1 MIVLYGA
8 ETLFLR
14 VKAGEEDMDNMVT
27 RRVRISEEAG
37 ICKLIR
43 KVCIEGVEQRENK
56 GIDKNREINVLFNKS
71 LEEDQKRISWVKVNS
86 GFVVKDILAQINK
99 LMIDEKK
106 KTELEEC
113 LQELQSARCE
123 LLDSVKKEGPFP
135 SRMQATEYLTT
146 YRKVLIAIFSM
157 SDVLADCMETQRGF
171 LQDILNIDIFFD
183 DNKGFA
189 SIYSPIAIEAIL
201 KIYGYIEEYIDIVLG
216 WREKHEKDEKVYAI
230 LESNYQAVIISKA
243 LRLFRWICVHEND
256 LYQTALPAALP
267 LEGKD
272 NTEGKPLDIPVRK
285 LKDYSSYEGIGE
297 LRLFDKIIYEIE
309 RRKEEESQHHRV
321 LVIGDILKTPM
332 ETLCRAVDC
341 WIERKKETCKEWID
355 KDIRIQLTVYT
366 RNHWGEETSGNSK
379 AKYNRVEYIKY
390 DYKEELTDS
399 SKIDEFVENYDWMF
413 LLDVCDL
420 YNDMWIELQDECIT
434 TQMQSQENNFN
445 LAGLQQPLYFLALTG
460 YCGRLEKEI
469 NKTFFKYLGE
479 KLKSYRTKRKTAY
492 IYISDRNAISN
503 LDYTDEYFIRL
514 EQYNEKEILI
524 IRMPEMD
531 EMALPDYSEKIIVL
545 NLWQVIKH
553 GVVRNIDCFLGYFG
567 LQDIESAI
575 GIFRDTLIGVQYDEW
590 PDKLHFS
597 YCVPEDIGISGY
609 KEKVEEWIKVG
620 IMPYFQT
627 QKGNIFNEYFLK
639 SYGSFLYSDAKS
651 VDDMLFLHL
660 FRNKHHLLKET
671 VLEGENKNLSEYQ
684 SKRCKY
690 SQKQFY
696 ATVMEDYDTSSEMF
710 AYKYMK
716 LELMEKADSNLR
728 KEIFEKVLSACRRN
742 KYEDSYLA
750 INCDKM
756 M

>member
-1 MIVLYGA
+1 MGDKLTRQV
-8 ETLFLR
+8 R
-14 VKAGEEDMDNMVT
+14 V
-27 RRVRISEEAG
+27 SEEAE

-43 KVCIEGVEQRENK
+43 KVCVEGVEQSE
-56 GIDKNREINVLFNKS
+56 DKEIGKKREIDVHFNKS
-71 LEEDQKRISWVKVNS
+71 LEENQKRISWVKVND
-86 GFVVKDILAQINK
+86 GFVFKDILAQINK
-99 LMIDEKK
+99 LMIDANKK
-106 KTELEEC
+106 AELGGC

-123 LLDSVKKEGPFP
+123 LLDSVKEKGPFP
-135 SRMQATEYLTT
+135 SRMQATKYLTT
-146 YRKVLIAIFSM
+146 YRKVLIVIFSM

-171 LQDILNIDIFFD
+171 LQDILNIDICFD

-201 KIYGYIEEYIDIVLG
+201 KIYDYIEEYIGIVLG
-216 WREKHEKDEKVYAI
+216 WHEKREKNGRAYAI

-256 LYQTALPAALP
+256 LYQAALPAALP
-267 LEGKD
+267 LEEKD
-272 NTEGKPLDIPVRK
+272 DAEQSLDIPVRR
-285 LKDYSSYEGIGE
+285 LEDYSSYEGIGE

-332 ETLCRAVDC
+332 ETLCRAVDG
-341 WIERKKETCKEWID
+341 WIERKKETCEKWKD
-355 KDIRIQLTVYT
+355 KDIRIQLAVYT
-366 RNHWGEETSGNSK
+366 RNHWGEESSGNPK
-379 AKYNRVEYIKY
+379 AKFNHVEYIKY
-390 DYKEELTDS
+390 DYNGELTDS

-420 YNDMWIELQDECIT
+420 YNDMWIESQDESIT
-434 TQMQSQENNFN
+434 RGSMLSRGNDFDIAE
-445 LAGLQQPLYFLALTG
+445 LQQMLYSIVLTG
-460 YCGRLEKEI
+460 YCGRLKKEI
-469 NKTFFKYLGE
+469 NQTFFKYLGE

-609 KEKVEEWIKVG
+609 KEKVEEWIEVG

-660 FRNKHHLLKET
+660 FRNKHYLLKET

-716 LELMEKADSNLR
+716 LELMEKADSSLR
-728 KEIFEKVLSACRRN
+728 KGIFEKVLSACRRN

-750 INCDKM
+750 INCLKM

>member
-1 MIVLYGA
+1 MD
-8 ETLFLR
+8 
-14 VKAGEEDMDNMVT
+14 DMMKRKD
-27 RRVRISEEAG
+27 RISEEAG

-43 KVCIEGVEQRENK
+43 KVCVEGVEQRENK
-56 GIDKNREINVLFNKS
+56 EIDKNQEINVLFNKS
-71 LEEDQKRISWVKVNS
+71 LEEEQKRISWVKVNS

-113 LQELQSARCE
+113 LQELQSARCG
-123 LLDSVKKEGPFP
+123 LLDSAKKEGPFP

-157 SDVLADCMETQRGF
+157 SDVLADCMETQRDF
-171 LQDILNIDIFFD
+171 LQDILNIDICFD

-201 KIYGYIEEYIDIVLG
+201 KIYDYIEEYIDIVLG
-216 WREKHEKDEKVYAI
+216 WREKHEKDGKVYAI

-256 LYQTALPAALP
+256 LYQAALPAALP

-309 RRKEEESQHHRV
+309 RRKEEETQHHCV

-341 WIERKKETCKEWID
+341 WIERKKETCKEWKG

-366 RNHWGEETSGNSK
+366 RNHWGKETSDNPK
-379 AKYNRVEYIKY
+379 VKFNRVEYIKY

-420 YNDMWIELQDECIT
+420 YNDMWIELQDESIT
-434 TQMQSQENNFN
+434 TQMLSQENDFN
-445 LAGLQQPLYFLALTG
+445 LVELQQPLYSLALTG

-553 GVVRNIDCFLGYFG
+553 GVVRNIDCFLKYFG

-575 GIFRDTLIGVQYDEW
+575 GIFRDTLIGVRYDEW
-590 PDKLHFS
+590 PDKLHFF
-597 YCVPEDIGISGY
+597 YCVPGDISISGY
-609 KEKVEEWIKVG
+609 KEKVEKWIEVG

-671 VLEGENKNLSEYQ
+671 VLEGENKDLPEYQ

-716 LELMEKADSNLR
+716 LELMERAYSNLR
-728 KEIFEKVLSACRRN
+728 KEIFEKVLSACQRN
-742 KYEDSYLA
+742 KYENSYLA
-750 INCDKM
+750 INCLKM

>member
-1 MIVLYGA
+1 MD
-8 ETLFLR
+8 
-14 VKAGEEDMDNMVT
+14 DMAT
-27 RRVRISEEAG
+27 RQVRISEEAE
-37 ICKLIR
+37 ICELIR
-43 KVCIEGVEQRENK
+43 KVCVEGVKQSENK
-56 GIDKNREINVLFNKS
+56 EIGKKREIDALFNSNLK
-71 LEEDQKRISWVKVNS
+71 ENQKHIPWVKVNS
-86 GFVVKDILAQINK
+86 SFVLKDILTQINK
-99 LMIDEKK
+99 LMIDKKK
-106 KTELEEC
+106 KTELEGC

-123 LLDSVKKEGPFP
+123 LLDSVKGGGPFP
-135 SRMQATEYLTT
+135 SRHQATRYLTT
-146 YRKVLIAIFSM
+146 YRNVLIVIFSM
-157 SDVLADCMETQRGF
+157 SDVLADCMETQRAF
-171 LQDILNIDIFFD
+171 LQDILNIDIYFG

-201 KIYGYIEEYIDIVLG
+201 KIYDYIEEYIGIVLG
-216 WREKHEKDEKVYAI
+216 WHEKHEKNGRAYAI

-256 LYQTALPAALP
+256 LYQAALPAALP
-267 LEGKD
+267 LEEKD
-272 NTEGKPLDIPVRK
+272 DTEQSLDIPVRR
-285 LKDYSSYEGIGE
+285 LEDYSSYEGIGE

-309 RRKEEESQHHRV
+309 RRKEEETQHHRV

-341 WIERKKETCKEWID
+341 WIERKKETCEKWKD
-355 KDIRIQLTVYT
+355 KDIRIQLAVYT
-366 RNHWGEETSGNSK
+366 RNHWREESSGKPK
-379 AKYNRVEYIKY
+379 AKFNHVEYIKY
-390 DYKEELTDS
+390 DYNGELTDS

-420 YNDMWIELQDECIT
+420 YNEMWIELQDESTT
-434 TQMQSQENNFN
+434 TQMLSRGKDFDIAE
-445 LAGLQQPLYFLALTG
+445 LQQPLYSIAFAG
-460 YCGRLEKEI
+460 FCGRLKKEI
-469 NKTFFKYLGE
+469 NQTFFKYLGE

-492 IYISDRNAISN
+492 IYISDRNAISK

-531 EMALPDYSEKIIVL
+531 EMALPEYSEKIIVL

-609 KEKVEEWIKVG
+609 KEKVEEWIEVG

-716 LELMEKADSNLR
+716 LELMEKADSSLR
-728 KEIFEKVLSACRRN
+728 KGIFEKVLSACRRN

-750 INCDKM
+750 INCLKM

>member
-1 MIVLYGA
+1 
-8 ETLFLR
+8 
-14 VKAGEEDMDNMVT
+14 MDNMAT

-43 KVCIEGVEQRENK
+43 KVCVEGVEQSEDNETGK
-56 GIDKNREINVLFNKS
+56 EREIDVLFNKS
-71 LEEDQKRISWVKVNS
+71 LEENQKRISWIKVNS
-86 GFVVKDILAQINK
+86 GFVLKDILAQINK

-106 KTELEEC
+106 KTKLEEC
-113 LQELQSARCE
+113 LEELQSVRCE
-123 LLDSVKKEGPFP
+123 LLDSVKREGPFP
-135 SRMQATEYLTT
+135 SRMQATEYLAT

-157 SDVLADCMETQRGF
+157 SDVLADCMETQRDF
-171 LQDILNIDIFFD
+171 LKDILNIDICFD

-189 SIYSPIAIEAIL
+189 LIYSPVAIEAIL
-201 KIYGYIEEYIDIVLG
+201 KIYDYIEEYIDIVLG
-216 WREKHEKDEKVYAI
+216 WREKHEKLGKVYTI

-243 LRLFRWICVHEND
+243 LRLFRWICMHEND
-256 LYQTALPAALP
+256 LYQAALPAALP
-267 LEGKD
+267 LEEKD
-272 NTEGKPLDIPVRK
+272 TAEQSLDIPVRR
-285 LKDYSSYEGIGE
+285 LEDYSSYEGIGE

-309 RRKEEESQHHRV
+309 RRKKEESQHHRV

-341 WIERKKETCKEWID
+341 WIERKKETCEKWKD
-355 KDIRIQLTVYT
+355 KDIRIQLAVYT
-366 RNHWGEETSGNSK
+366 RNHWGEESSGKLK
-379 AKYNRVEYIKY
+379 AKFNHVEYIKY
-390 DYKEELTDS
+390 DYNGELTDS
-399 SKIDEFVENYDWMF
+399 SKIDELVENYDWMF

-420 YNDMWIELQDECIT
+420 YNEMWIELQDESTT
-434 TQMQSQENNFN
+434 TQMLSRGKDFDIAE
-445 LAGLQQPLYFLALTG
+445 LQQPLYSIAFAG
-460 YCGRLEKEI
+460 FCGRLKKEI
-469 NKTFFKYLGE
+469 NQTFFKYLGE

-492 IYISDRNAISN
+492 IYISDRNAISK
-503 LDYTDEYFIRL
+503 LEYTDEYFIRL

-609 KEKVEEWIKVG
+609 KEKVEEWIEVG

-627 QKGNIFNEYFLK
+627 QKRNIFNEYFLK

-671 VLEGENKNLSEYQ
+671 VLEGENRNLSEYQ

-716 LELMEKADSNLR
+716 LELMERADSNLR
-728 KEIFEKVLSACRRN
+728 KEIFEKVLSACERN
-742 KYEDSYLA
+742 KYEKSYLA
-750 INCDKM
+750 INCRKM

>member
-1 MIVLYGA
+1 MDDM
-8 ETLFLR
+8 
-14 VKAGEEDMDNMVT
+14 VKRKD
-27 RRVRISEEAG
+27 RISEEAE

-43 KVCIEGVEQRENK
+43 KVCVERVRQSEEK
-56 GIDKNREINVLFNKS
+56 EIGKKEEIDVLFNS
-71 LEEDQKRISWVKVNS
+71 NLEEDQKCISWVKVNS
-86 GFVVKDILAQINK
+86 RFVLKEILAQINK
-99 LMIDEKK
+99 LMIDEKEK
-106 KTELEEC
+106 AELEEC
-113 LQELQSARCE
+113 LQEFQSARCE
-123 LLDSVKKEGPFP
+123 LLDGVKKEGPFP
-135 SRMQATEYLTT
+135 SRMQATEYLTA
-146 YRKVLIAIFSM
+146 YRKVLIAIFSL
-157 SDVLADCMETQRGF
+157 SNVLTDCLETQREF
-171 LQDILNIDIFFD
+171 LQDILNIDICFD

-201 KIYGYIEEYIDIVLG
+201 KIYDYIEEYIDIVLG
-216 WREKHEKDEKVYAI
+216 WREKREKNGRAYDI

-243 LRLFRWICVHEND
+243 LRLFRWICVHENE
-256 LYQTALPAALP
+256 LYQAALPAALP
-267 LEGKD
+267 LEEKD
-272 NTEGKPLDIPVRK
+272 NTEEKLLEIPVRK

-309 RRKEEESQHHRV
+309 RRKKEESQHYRV
-321 LVIGDILKTPM
+321 LVIGDILKIPM

-341 WIERKKETCKEWID
+341 WIERKKETCKEWKD
-355 KDIRIQLTVYT
+355 KDIRIQLAVYT
-366 RNHWGEETSGNSK
+366 RNHWVVENSGNPK
-379 AKYNRVEYIKY
+379 VKFNRVEYIKY

-413 LLDVCDL
+413 ILDVCDL
-420 YNDMWIELQDECIT
+420 YNDMWIELQDESIT
-434 TQMQSQENNFN
+434 TQMLSRENDLD
-445 LAGLQQPLYFLALTG
+445 LAELQQPLYSLALTG
-460 YCGRLEKEI
+460 CCGRLKKEI

-479 KLKSYRTKRKTAY
+479 KLKSYRTRRKTAY

-531 EMALPDYSEKIIVL
+531 EIALPDYSEKIIVL

-553 GVVRNIDCFLGYFG
+553 GVVRNIDCFLRYFG

-597 YCVPEDIGISGY
+597 YYVPGDIRISEY

-651 VDDMLFLHL
+651 IDDMLFLHL

-684 SKRCKY
+684 SKHCKY

-716 LELMEKADSNLR
+716 LELMEKADSSLR
-728 KEIFEKVLSACRRN
+728 KGIFEKVLSACRRN

-750 INCDKM
+750 INCLKM